1 MFLDL
6 PRKQKPCNPQ
16 YCPNWKRKS
25 CALRYPFSRCCR
37 SSINPSRMTCRKR
50 GRIDKVNMKETKN
63 KYVLLFLKS
72 IFSRIAE
79 PWKGKQKSTIWKQMR
94 KLRQSRKISKIYRF
108 ELGRLGCNGSERLGC
123 NGSERLGCNGSEL
136 ISELLSKLVR
146 DMRQYL
152 NYFTKEFKLVKMI
165 LKWKR
170 WMVKDGNENP
180 FLALLCNLQ
189 SILVL
194 PRPPSTSLV
203 PLS

>member
-1 MFLDL
+1 
-6 PRKQKPCNPQ
+6 
-16 YCPNWKRKS
+16 
-25 CALRYPFSRCCR
+25 
-37 SSINPSRMTCRKR
+37 
-50 GRIDKVNMKETKN
+50 
-63 KYVLLFLKS
+63 
-72 IFSRIAE
+72 
-79 PWKGKQKSTIWKQMR
+79 MR

-194 PRPPSTSLV
+194 PRPPSTSQV